1 MQMNVLIAD
10 DHPIVRSSLAQLLR
24 VVDEDA
30 EVFEASSFEE
40 AIECADKRDDLDLM
54 LVDLR
59 MPGMPPFDGLKQLV
73 TRRPSVP
80 VVIVSAVDNRADA
93 LRAIELGAMGYLPKT
108 MAADEFESLLQRV
121 IDGQVAMPRSL
132 LERELPASPGLS
144 TMNDSSSRERLER
157 LTRRQT
163 QVLGYLAQGK
173 SNMQI
178 AIDLGLS
185 EKTVRLH
192 VSAILKT
199 LNLSNRTQAALFAAA
214 NMPGEPTESV

>member
-1 MQMNVLIAD
+1 MNVLIAD

-24 VVDEDA
+24 VVDEHA
-30 EVFEASSFEE
+30 VVLEASSFEE

-73 TRRPSVP
+73 ARRPTVP

-108 MAADEFESLLQRV
+108 MAADEFETLLQRV

-132 LERELPASPGLS
+132 LERELPTSPGLS
-144 TMNDSSSRERLER
+144 TMSDSSSRERLDR
-157 LTRRQT
+157 LTRRQQ

-178 AIDLGLS
+178 AVDLGLS

-199 LNLSNRTQAALFAAA
+199 LSLSNRTQAALFAAA
-214 NMPGEPTESV
+214 NMPGEPTETV